1 MSRRS
6 ESRPDFREHNLNDA
20 DLQKMTSDAL
30 FYVLVADQ
38 KKSLIKRP
46 DLLKTCDLAKK
57 PKAVQVE
64 LVPAENYNFFVAQKK
79 ITVIW

>member
-20 DLQKMTSDAL
+20 DLKKMTSDAL

-57 PKAVQVE
+57 PKAVQDYVINSTISE
-64 LVPAENYNFFVAQKK
+64 LVNVFGIQMQEL
-79 ITVIW
+79 

>member
-57 PKAVQVE
+57 PKAVQVDE
-64 LVPAENYNFFVAQKK
+64 REIIICLFRRKE
-79 ITVIW
+79 ITVIC

>member
-64 LVPAENYNFFVAQKK
+64 LGTSGKLFCFCFAENCC
-79 ITVIW
+79 